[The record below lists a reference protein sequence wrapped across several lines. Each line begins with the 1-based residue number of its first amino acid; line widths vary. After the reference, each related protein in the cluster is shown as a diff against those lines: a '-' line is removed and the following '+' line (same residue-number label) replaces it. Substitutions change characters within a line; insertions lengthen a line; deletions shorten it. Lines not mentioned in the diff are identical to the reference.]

1 MLPRLCDL
9 LLEAVGW
16 AGGLD
21 SEIGDAGNQVLKR
34 NIVLKSHQS
43 PSFQVALALTIKKQE
58 AIKIEMEE
66 SLQPKEIKMIV
77 PPTTVK
83 L

>member
-1 MLPRLCDL
+1 VTFYWKLWDGQVALMVRLVMLANRFLRF
-9 LLEAVGW
+9 ASSSK
-16 AGGLD
+16 AT
-21 SEIGDAGNQVLKR
+21 SQ
-34 NIVLKSHQS
+34 

-77 PPTTVK
+77 PPATVK